1 MADQKRNRK
10 TTAPRPRRVANA
22 MGAAAR
28 RQIVNAAET
37 VLRTDGYH
45 ALSARKV
52 ASACGISVGN
62 LTYYFPGKADLLEA
76 VMDDV
81 CNRYAE
87 ERDATAASYPADPD
101 AYLRKTV
108 TWLITDA
115 ASEETS
121 ALFLELWV
129 LAKHH
134 DFGRDI
140 VERFYATAAQ
150 WIADGLADRFPGA
163 PPETYQQAAYYL
175 LTLSE
180 GSTALFSR
188 PAKRP
193 VAVDAIIAVA
203 YETVRR
209 MLPRDGAH

>member
-1 MADQKRNRK
+1 MTRKKRNSK
-10 TTAPRPRRVANA
+10 TTAPRPRRGTNA

-28 RQIVNAAET
+28 RKIVEAAET
-37 VLRTDGYH
+37 VLRADGYH
-45 ALSARKV
+45 AFSARKV
-52 ASACGISVGN
+52 ADACGISVGN
-62 LTYYFPGKADLLEA
+62 LTYYFPGQIHLLEA
-76 VMDDV
+76 VMDEV
-81 CNRYAE
+81 CSRYAAR
-87 ERDATAASYPADPD
+87 RDAMTASYPADPD
-101 AYLRKTV
+101 AYLRETV

-163 PPETYQQAAYYL
+163 PAETYQQAAYYL

-188 PAKRP
+188 PDKRP
-193 VAVDAIIAVA
+193 VSIDVIIAVA

-209 MLPRDGAH
+209 MLRRDDAS